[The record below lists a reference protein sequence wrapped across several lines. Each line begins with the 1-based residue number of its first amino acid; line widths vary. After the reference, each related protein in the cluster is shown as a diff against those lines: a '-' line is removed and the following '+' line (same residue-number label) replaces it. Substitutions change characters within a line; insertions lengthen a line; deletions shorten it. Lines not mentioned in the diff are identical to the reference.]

1 MKWMARAAALLL
13 GSVMLLGAPAP
24 SLARQAPAAGTPAK
38 APPVPLLWKA
48 SGPRGAELYLLGS
61 FHLLR
66 ADDYPLS
73 ADVDA
78 AFDASSQLLFEL
90 APEEMNSPALATQMA
105 QAALRRDGRLL
116 KDELDADTWRRLQ
129 DYAAANGLPIDRL
142 AGLKPWF
149 VGLTISLGQMAR
161 QGLDAQAGLDR
172 HLMARAA
179 TAGKPARG
187 LESAAAQIA
196 MLDGMSGEEQR
207 QLLREAL
214 EQVDKGDEQSR
225 RLHDAW
231 RRGDDVTLWR
241 DMAAQ
246 MKRDYPAL
254 YRRINTERNDAWLAP
269 LQERLQA
276 GPGATLVVVGA
287 LHLLGSDGVVEKL
300 RARGYRVERICS
312 ACTPSAHPA
321 RRAPAATAPA
331 ARSRN

>member
-1 MKWMARAAALLL
+1 MKWMIRAAALLL
-13 GSVMLLGAPAP
+13 GSVMLLGTPAP
-24 SLARQAPAAGTPAK
+24 LLARQVPAAATPAK

-48 SGPRGAELYLLGS
+48 SGPKGAELYLLGS
-61 FHLLR
+61 FHLLS
-66 ADDYPLS
+66 ADDYPLA

-78 AFDASSQLLFEL
+78 AFDASGQLLFEL

-179 TAGKPARG
+179 ATGKPAQG

-196 MLDGMSGEEQR
+196 MLDGMSGDEQR

-225 RLHDAW
+225 RLHDA
-231 RRGDDVTLWR
+231 
-241 DMAAQ
+241 
-246 MKRDYPAL
+246 
-254 YRRINTERNDAWLAP
+254 
-269 LQERLQA
+269 
-276 GPGATLVVVGA
+276 
-287 LHLLGSDGVVEKL
+287 
-300 RARGYRVERICS
+300 
-312 ACTPSAHPA
+312 
-321 RRAPAATAPA
+321 
-331 ARSRN
+331 